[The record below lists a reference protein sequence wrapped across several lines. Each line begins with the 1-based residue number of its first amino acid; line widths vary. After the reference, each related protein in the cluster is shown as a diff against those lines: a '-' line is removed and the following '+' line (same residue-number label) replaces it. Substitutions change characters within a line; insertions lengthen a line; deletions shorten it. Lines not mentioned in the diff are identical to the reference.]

1 MIIILENV
9 LLKDKEF
16 KNVIGNIFLNKTIL
30 SNDTTDTKNDDK
42 KDSNI
47 PVEKNKVM
55 IKKKVEKK
63 KIPRIITFGRNKSNK
78 ELFSGISF
86 IKF

>member
-30 SNDTTDTKNDDK
+30 SYDTTVTNDK
-42 KDSNI
+42 IDSNI
-47 PVEKNKVM
+47 PVETNKVM

-63 KIPRIITFGRNKSNK
+63 KIPRIITFGRNKSDK